1 MASIHNLKCDITV
14 VSRGQNRLFS
24 STPPEIATSE
34 QTMMLFEETL
44 YQHYLFAH
52 LLYDVTIS
60 VGKVE
65 VLGVGANA
73 SYPLD
78 NLPVRIVDSEECPH
92 LTAAFRGQIP
102 FPDAVDLW
110 GMHRMYIHDMAPQ
123 SRTRY
128 TFIMALVINQRK
140 MLCWILFGIA
150 ASLVCGTLVGC
161 ITKKAE
167 VGLGVVVILF
177 EMMNLAR
184 GYI

>member
-1 MASIHNLKCDITV
+1 MASVHNLTCDITV
-14 VSRGQNRLFS
+14 FSRGQIRLFR
-24 STPPEIATSE
+24 STLPEIATSE
-34 QTMMLFEETL
+34 RTMMLFEETL
-44 YQHYLFAH
+44 YQSHLFAH

-60 VGKVE
+60 VGEVE
-65 VLGVGANA
+65 VLGLRTNA
-73 SYPLD
+73 YYPPD

-110 GMHRMYIHDMAPQ
+110 GMHRMYVHDIALQ

-128 TFIMALVINQRK
+128 TFIMTLVINQRK

-167 VGLGVVVILF
+167 VGLGVVVVLF